1 MSANDID
8 DFAANI
14 FEGSLQLV
22 NQLPDTVY
30 RFVEIVFQTFSCC
43 FSHFAT
49 IFSFTCP
56 TLQCTLLVYPH
67 KQSRNSQTQSLLSFF
82 NLLK

>member
-1 MSANDID
+1 MFLQDDEEPMSASDID

-30 RFVEIVFQTFSCC
+30 RFAETK
-43 FSHFAT
+43 FAS
-49 IFSFTCP
+49 IF
-56 TLQCTLLVYPH
+56 
-67 KQSRNSQTQSLLSFF
+67 NI
-82 NLLK
+82 

>member
-1 MSANDID
+1 MSASDID

-30 RFVEIVFQTFSCC
+30 RFGE
-43 FSHFAT
+43 
-49 IFSFTCP
+49 SFNIWK
-56 TLQCTLLVYPH
+56 LLIKLDAVY
-67 KQSRNSQTQSLLSFF
+67 
-82 NLLK
+82 